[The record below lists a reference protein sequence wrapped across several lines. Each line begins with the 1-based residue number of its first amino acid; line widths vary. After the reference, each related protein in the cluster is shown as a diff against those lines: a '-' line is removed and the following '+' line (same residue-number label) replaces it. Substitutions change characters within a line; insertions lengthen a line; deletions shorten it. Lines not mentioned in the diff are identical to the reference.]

1 MKWIVVSAALLGL
14 ASVIMGAAGDHL
26 LEGRLTAKATEQLSV
41 ALQYHQL
48 YSIILLCVGLY
59 GLTQERQKFLMVI
72 CLTFLA
78 GILIF
83 SFSLYLS
90 VFLSLP
96 TLTFGTPVG
105 GILHHAPVRTS
116 TATGD
121 PNSGDNS
128 ILDDL

>member
-1 MKWIVVSAALLGL
+1 MKWLIVSAAFLGL
-14 ASVIMGAAGDHL
+14 ASVIMGAASAHI
-26 LEGRLTAKATEQLSV
+26 LEDRLTAQATEQVSV

-59 GLTQERQKFLMVI
+59 GLTQERQKFLMAI

-83 SFSLYLS
+83 SGSLYLS

-96 TLTFGTPVG
+96 ILTFGTPVG
-105 GILHHAPVRTS
+105 GTLLMAGWLLLAIWGFRLQK
-116 TATGD
+116 
-121 PNSGDNS
+121 NFQ
-128 ILDDL
+128 